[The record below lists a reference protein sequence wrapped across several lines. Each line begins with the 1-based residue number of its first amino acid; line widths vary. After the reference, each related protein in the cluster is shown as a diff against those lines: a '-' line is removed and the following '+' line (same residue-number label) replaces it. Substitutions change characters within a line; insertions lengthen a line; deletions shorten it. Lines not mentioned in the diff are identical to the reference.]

1 MRRAFQFAA
10 AILALSVAVQ
20 PLATAATCEMASP
33 ASCPLGMS
41 MSMSMSE
48 MSPDCPM
55 AQQMGDTVC
64 MQDCC
69 NHAVPRTAAPA
80 VAPAKRRVGTV
91 IAVTATAVA
100 APATPRPRPAIGS
113 PAPVSSSPPHYILY
127 RVFRI

>member
-20 PLATAATCEMASP
+20 PLAAAAACEMASP
-33 ASCPLGMS
+33 ASCPLGK
-41 MSMSMSE
+41 SMSE

-80 VAPAKRRVGTV
+80 VASAKRRVGTV
-91 IAVTATAVA
+91 IAVTATAVT
-100 APATPRPRPAIGS
+100 APATPRPRAAIGS

>member
-10 AILALSVAVQ
+10 AILALSLAVQ
-20 PLATAATCEMASP
+20 PLATAACGMASP

-41 MSMSMSE
+41 MGMSQ